1 MAGLKGQELPPPD
14 DFFLAGLWVPPLS
27 RPFGV
32 HHKVAKSGYFHF
44 LPIFQAA
51 FDNFERRLYHIGS
64 FLLGK
69 THFLVDAGNNF
80 SFSHFRPL
88 LFYQFMLTLSTARQI
103 PHRSEKSDP
112 DEGSS
117 PLHPSA
123 SCLLPDTKSYRP
135 NSFCPLEPER
145 PCTGQIY
152 ARLQSENG

>member
-1 MAGLKGQELPPPD
+1 MAGLKGQDLPPHD
-14 DFFLAGLWVPPLS
+14 DDFLAGLWVPPLS
-27 RPFGV
+27 RPFAV
-32 HHKVAKSGYFHF
+32 DHKVAKSGYFYF
-44 LPIFQAA
+44 LPILQAA

-69 THFLVDAGNNF
+69 THFLVDTGNNF

-88 LFYQFMLTLSTARQI
+88 SFYKCMLTLSAARQI

-117 PLHPSA
+117 PLHPSK
-123 SCLLPDTKSYRP
+123 SCLLPDTKSYRL

-145 PCTGQIY
+145 PYTDQIH
-152 ARLQSENG
+152 ARLQ